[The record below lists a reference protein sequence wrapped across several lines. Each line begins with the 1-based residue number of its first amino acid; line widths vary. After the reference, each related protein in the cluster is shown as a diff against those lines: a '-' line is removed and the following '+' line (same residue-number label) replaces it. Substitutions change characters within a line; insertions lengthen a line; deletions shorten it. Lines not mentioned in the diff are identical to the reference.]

1 MVFNPG
7 DEHGYFKASYDIVN
21 GKFDGPWTYT
31 VGLSLFYIPLILL
44 SNGSTYFDICS
55 QMTFINAF
63 ILSPASLVLVFII
76 IGKMTMSFR
85 KAFFTALILA
95 VLPFF
100 YLYAELFA
108 FDNSGNDVFKSV
120 FGLPELN
127 AASYRLYYIFISTG
141 YNGMS
146 DTPSMFLVFLCL
158 YLAISRSF
166 CRKLILAISFLFGIA
181 CLVRINNILF
191 SPLIAYLLWC
201 SFKEKSLS
209 LRELVIS
216 VFMAM
221 SAFLLVFSPQLL
233 INKLQLGSFTTFPYI
248 FHDSRVYK
256 VFTLASLPYGI
267 IYLIGCNY
275 VCFVFCTVGLFF
287 IKNFK
292 TKMILVL
299 WAIPVSIFFSG
310 YPVIW
315 ASPVRF
321 IMPAYAA
328 IIASFVCM
336 DLWGEASGKKKY
348 LLLFAI
354 SITVL
359 LVSPCFRLECPYPFG
374 MENYKFGMAANLIL
388 NICMPVLL
396 FSLSFVYMKTNYR
409 IFLFLMLFLVLFY
422 SGSPYLLFIMLLF
435 HLAVSVTHWV
445 VDVKHTLFIPAE
457 AG

>member
-1 MVFNPG
+1 
-7 DEHGYFKASYDIVN
+7 
-21 GKFDGPWTYT
+21 
-31 VGLSLFYIPLILL
+31 
-44 SNGSTYFDICS
+44 
-55 QMTFINAF
+55 
-63 ILSPASLVLVFII
+63 
-76 IGKMTMSFR
+76 
-85 KAFFTALILA
+85 
-95 VLPFF
+95 
-100 YLYAELFA
+100 
-108 FDNSGNDVFKSV
+108 
-120 FGLPELN
+120 
-127 AASYRLYYIFISTG
+127 
-141 YNGMS
+141 
-146 DTPSMFLVFLCL
+146 
-158 YLAISRSF
+158 
-166 CRKLILAISFLFGIA
+166 
-181 CLVRINNILF
+181 
-191 SPLIAYLLWC
+191 
-201 SFKEKSLS
+201 
-209 LRELVIS
+209 
-216 VFMAM
+216 
-221 SAFLLVFSPQLL
+221 
-233 INKLQLGSFTTFPYI
+233 
-248 FHDSRVYK
+248 
-256 VFTLASLPYGI
+256 
-267 IYLIGCNY
+267 
-275 VCFVFCTVGLFF
+275 
-287 IKNFK
+287 
-292 TKMILVL
+292 MILVL